1 MVSRK
6 SKKKSEE
13 EKTSGSASITSFLY
27 GTGEQQAKTSAEIKP
42 TETKPIETRKEETT
56 EEKPRTESVA
66 KEYTKPAAS
75 GVEGEI
81 LNHIMSRGS
90 VTKDELMAWAKSRG
104 YRISDVLRAIES
116 LTGSGKV
123 RKRLNDKGNLIYVY
137 VKQ

>member
-27 GTGEQQAKTSAEIKP
+27 GTEEQQAKTSAETKP

-66 KEYTKPAAS
+66 KEYTKPAVS

-81 LNHIMSRGS
+81 FNHIMSRGS

-104 YRISDVLRAIES
+104 YRVSDVLRAIES

>member
-27 GTGEQQAKTSAEIKP
+27 GTGEQQAKTSAGTKP
-42 TETKPIETRKEETT
+42 TETKPIETRKEEAT

-104 YRISDVLRAIES
+104 YRVSDVLRAIES

>member
-1 MVSRK
+1 MSRK

-27 GTGEQQAKTSAEIKP
+27 GTGEQQAKTSV
-42 TETKPIETRKEETT
+42 ETKPTETRKEETT

-66 KEYTKPAAS
+66 KEYTKPAVS

-81 LNHIMSRGS
+81 FNHIMSRGS

-104 YRISDVLRAIES
+104 YRVSDVLRAIES

-123 RKRLNDKGNLIYVY
+123 RKRLNDKGNLIYVC

>member
-27 GTGEQQAKTSAEIKP
+27 GTGEQQAKTSAE
-42 TETKPIETRKEETT
+42 TKPIETRKEEAT

-66 KEYTKPAAS
+66 KEHTKPAVS

-104 YRISDVLRAIES
+104 YRVSDVLRAIES

>member
-1 MVSRK
+1 MSRK

-27 GTGEQQAKTSAEIKP
+27 GTGEQQAKTSAE
-42 TETKPIETRKEETT
+42 TKPIETRKEEAT

>member
-27 GTGEQQAKTSAEIKP
+27 GTGEQQAKTSAE
-42 TETKPIETRKEETT
+42 TKPIETRKEEAT
-56 EEKPRTESVA
+56 EEKPRTEGVA
-66 KEYTKPAAS
+66 KEHTKPAVS

>member
-1 MVSRK
+1 
-6 SKKKSEE
+6 
-13 EKTSGSASITSFLY
+13 
-27 GTGEQQAKTSAEIKP
+27 
-42 TETKPIETRKEETT
+42 
-56 EEKPRTESVA
+56 VA
-66 KEYTKPAAS
+66 KEHTKPAVS

>member
-27 GTGEQQAKTSAEIKP
+27 GTGEQQAKTSAE
-42 TETKPIETRKEETT
+42 TKPIETRKEEAT

-66 KEYTKPAAS
+66 KEHTKPAVS

>member
-13 EKTSGSASITSFLY
+13 EKTSGTASITSFLY
-27 GTGEQQAKTSAEIKP
+27 GTEEQQAKTSAGTKP
-42 TETKPIETRKEETT
+42 TETKPIETRKEEAT
-56 EEKPRTESVA
+56 EEKPRTEGVA
-66 KEYTKPAAS
+66 KEYTKPAVS

-104 YRISDVLRAIES
+104 YRVSDVLRAIES

>member
-27 GTGEQQAKTSAEIKP
+27 GTGEQQAKTSA
-42 TETKPIETRKEETT
+42 ETKPIETRKEETT

>member
-27 GTGEQQAKTSAEIKP
+27 GTEEQQAKTSA
-42 TETKPIETRKEETT
+42 ETKPIETRKEEAT

-66 KEYTKPAAS
+66 KEYTKPAVS

>member
-27 GTGEQQAKTSAEIKP
+27 STEEQQAKTSVETKP
-42 TETKPIETRKEETT
+42 TETKPIETRKEEAT
-56 EEKPRTESVA
+56 EEKPRTGSVA
-66 KEYTKPAAS
+66 KEYTKPAVS

-90 VTKDELMAWAKSRG
+90 VTKDELMAWVKSRG

>member
-1 MVSRK
+1 MSRK

-27 GTGEQQAKTSAEIKP
+27 GTEEQQAKTSAGTKP
-42 TETKPIETRKEETT
+42 TETKPIETRKEEAT
-56 EEKPRTESVA
+56 EEKPRTEGVA